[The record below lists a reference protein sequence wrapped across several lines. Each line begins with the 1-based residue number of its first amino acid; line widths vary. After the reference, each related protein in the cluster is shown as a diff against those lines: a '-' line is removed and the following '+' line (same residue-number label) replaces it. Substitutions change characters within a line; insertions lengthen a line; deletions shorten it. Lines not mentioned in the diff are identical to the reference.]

1 MRAAPL
7 LAMALVLDACA
18 REPRATPAPIAPL
31 TAATAT
37 PSWTDLVRD
46 ANAAAARKDFGACRE
61 KLVALYD
68 ASGSSSILLDLA
80 ATDAHLGDRDAAF
93 SHLSTLAA
101 MGLDADV
108 TASPSLSALK
118 DDARWPALRAQLD
131 GARVPVAR
139 ATTAFTLPHEDLV
152 AEGLAWDP
160 RSRVLL
166 VSSVRER
173 KILAVDE
180 HGASTDFV
188 TSGAGGVG
196 ALCGLA
202 TDGERLWVTMAT
214 LPPMLGF
221 DATGAHPTALLA
233 YDLAT
238 HALRTR
244 VDLPIR
250 DGLPHGLTDL
260 AVGPRG
266 DVYVSDAAG
275 GMVYALAPG
284 ASRLEPIVDAGA
296 LLSPQTP
303 AVTADGQRLYVPD
316 YARGIAV
323 LDLSSRALT
332 WLVPDAGIALDGIDD
347 LHELRGDP
355 IAIQNGVTPPRIVRF
370 GLDTRGAR
378 VTRAQVLERAAP
390 GLGDP
395 THGVV
400 RDGALWF
407 IASAGWMRF
416 DDDGAPRKD
425 APPDAPSIMTLPL
438 SGG

>member
-1 MRAAPL
+1 MKAPW
-7 LAMALVLDACA
+7 LAMPLVLAGCA
-18 REPRATPAPIAPL
+18 REPRATPAPVAPAAPAAIAN
-31 TAATAT
+31 
-37 PSWTDLVRD
+37 SWTDMVRD
-46 ANAAAARKDFGACRE
+46 ANAAVARKDFRACRE

-68 ASGSSSILLDLA
+68 ASGSSSILFDLA
-80 ATDAHLGDRDAAF
+80 VMDAKVGDRDMAF

-131 GARVPVAR
+131 RARVPVAQ
-139 ATTAFTLPHEDLV
+139 ATTAFALPHEDLV
-152 AEGLAWDP
+152 AEGVAWDP
-160 RSRVLL
+160 RGRMLL

-180 HGASTDFV
+180 HGAATEFV
-188 TSGAGGVG
+188 PPGAGGVG

-214 LPPMLGF
+214 FPPMLGF
-221 DATGAHPTALLA
+221 DAKGPRPTALLA

-238 HALRTR
+238 RALRTR
-244 VDLPIR
+244 VDLPVG
-250 DGLPHGLTDL
+250 DGRPHGLTDL
-260 AVGPRG
+260 AVGPHG
-266 DVYVSDAAG
+266 DVYVSDSAG
-275 GMVYALAPG
+275 GMVYALPPG
-284 ASRLEPIVDAGA
+284 ASRLDPIVEVGA
-296 LLSPQTP
+296 LQSPQTP
-303 AVTADGQRLYVPD
+303 AVAADGQHLYIPD

-323 LDLSSRALT
+323 LDLSSRALA
-332 WLVPDAGIALDGIDD
+332 WLTPDVGVATDGIDD
-347 LHELRGDP
+347 LHEVRGNL

-370 GLDTRGAR
+370 VLDGTHVR
-378 VTRAQVLERAAP
+378 RAEVLERAAP

-407 IASAGWMRF
+407 IASAGWSRF

-425 APPDAPSIMTLPL
+425 APPDLPSIMTLPL
-438 SGG
+438 GGG